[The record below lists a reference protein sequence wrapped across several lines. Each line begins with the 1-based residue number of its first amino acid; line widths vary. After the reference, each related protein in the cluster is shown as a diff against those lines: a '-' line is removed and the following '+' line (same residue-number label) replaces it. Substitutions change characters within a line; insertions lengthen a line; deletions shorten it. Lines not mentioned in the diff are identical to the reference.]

1 VTADVT
7 ASALRTTLEG
17 AVASKWRGTGEREVD
32 IRLIGDPALTDDPR
46 ALSVV
51 PVGGML
57 NGRPVTVSLNQIT
70 TREDTTGPS
79 ALERYDRVRA
89 VYLRANL
96 AYGTVLS
103 EVINPVTAELEQMK
117 ADGAVPTGTT
127 VEFGGSAESQEKN
140 FAQIKFAFT
149 LAIILVYM
157 VLASLF
163 ESLVLPLT
171 VLFTVPSALIG
182 ALGGLALTGQTLNLL
197 SLIGI
202 VVLIALVG
210 DNGSML
216 VEYTQDLRREGMDR
230 RAALMKSGPVRMRPI
245 LMTSLGTVVG
255 TLPLAL
261 GTQPGSEMYQSLGVE
276 MVFGLS
282 FSTLIT
288 LIVVPCM
295 YTYFDDLQHL
305 IGRVVKWRPPSLRH
319 RAQPP
324 AVPPAAPRTDAGDGH
339 VGKAAEPVLV
349 DRPAPAGGST

>member
-1 VTADVT
+1 
-7 ASALRTTLEG
+7 
-17 AVASKWRGTGEREVD
+17 
-32 IRLIGDPALTDDPR
+32 LTDDPR

-57 NGRPVTVSLNQIT
+57 RGKPVTVSLNQIT
-70 TREDTTGPS
+70 TREDATGPS

-89 VYLRANL
+89 VYIRANL
-96 AYGTVLS
+96 AYGVVLS
-103 EVINPVTAELEQMK
+103 EVINPVTAEIEKMN
-117 ADGAVPTGTT
+117 ADGTVPAGTT

-140 FAQIKFAFT
+140 FAQIKFDFT

-163 ESLVLPLT
+163 ESLILPLT

-182 ALGGLALTGQTLNLL
+182 ALGGLAITGQTLNLL
-197 SLIGI
+197 SLIGL

-230 RAALMKSGPVRMRPI
+230 RAALLKSGPVRMRPI

-282 FSTLIT
+282 FSTIIT
-288 LIVVPCM
+288 LVVVPCM

-305 IGRVVKWRPPSLRH
+305 IGRVFKWRPPFRLPSRH
-319 RAQPP
+319 DRHGPGEMPPPSRPSQEEGRPAAQPV
-324 AVPPAAPRTDAGDGH
+324 AGGATPPIAT
-339 VGKAAEPVLV
+339 EPS
-349 DRPAPAGGST
+349 PAPGTAGSG